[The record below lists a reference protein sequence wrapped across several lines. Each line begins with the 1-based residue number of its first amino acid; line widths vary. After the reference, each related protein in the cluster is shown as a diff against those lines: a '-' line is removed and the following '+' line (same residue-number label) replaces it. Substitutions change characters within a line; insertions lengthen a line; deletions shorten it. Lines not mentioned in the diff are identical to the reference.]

1 MYQNIL
7 VPLDGSSDAKWSLSH
22 ARAIVKAFQ
31 VEKVFLLRVL
41 TPFSSIALSRLPAKK
56 LDIVEQSSKAEAWKY
71 LSEIAGILKKE
82 GINAEPAVVTGKPA
96 EEIVD
101 FAESNSVDL
110 IVIATRGQG
119 KKKPYGRTTEKVMS
133 SSPLPTVIVSD
144 VLTQ

>member
-41 TPFSSIALSRLPAKK
+41 KPFSSSALSRISARK
-56 LDIVEQSSKAEAWKY
+56 LEIVGQSSKVEAWKY

-96 EEIVD
+96 KGIIDFAKSNDVD
-101 FAESNSVDL
+101 F
-110 IVIATRGQG
+110 IVM
-119 KKKPYGRTTEKVMS
+119 PHVGRE
-133 SSPLPTVIVSD
+133 
-144 VLTQ
+144 